1 MGGRSHLQPACR
13 EDSAEG
19 LLTPRP
25 CSMRRIGDTP
35 PALVL
40 YRTRVAQWLEQSV
53 DNRQV
58 VGSSPT
64 VGTNLRGGERRWA
77 A

>member
-40 YRTRVAQWLEQSV
+40 SHTHVAQRLEQSV

-58 VGSSPT
+58 VGSIPT
-64 VGTNLRGGERRWA
+64 VGTITRGGECR
-77 A
+77 